1 MEKLKLKQTRV
12 RKGFTQQQVADALP
26 TDISNYSRKEN
37 GYVAI
42 TKAEWKR
49 LATFLQVPEEEIYQ
63 ENESMLSNTFF
74 DNSNLVNQNSSITT
88 QNIGIPTVVLEQL
101 LDYISLLK
109 EENSRLR
116 NEKKK
121 G

>member
-63 ENESMLSNTFF
+63 ENESMLTNTFF
-74 DNSNLVNQNSSITT
+74 DNSSIVNQNV
-88 QNIGIPTVVLEQL
+88 GIPAVILEQL

-121 G
+121 E